1 MTLRKKLVTRYFQTR
16 GRSKIV
22 PYNKFVRIK
31 DDSRKAFSGFLIR
44 PPTGV
49 FLMKNNII
57 KVFFGFV
64 LYFSVPFSLAQAP
77 VDCYPVCSESQI
89 ASAKRYLEAEIQGL
103 SSKYR
108 GFESKINSVQN
119 DISVI
124 RFNQRRG
131 QVGSAVTSTST
142 SRQAGNQ
149 NNSGSSSAE
158 LGALNERLD
167 KLQSSLFDL
176 DKEKRVLTAYLDDF
190 STLVPK
196 KPQAAPPRNR
206 SLTNNPY
213 SDSPDRSLGD
223 ADFYY
228 DDDDELVLNVGDF
241 YGLFIGVNQYESDEI
256 VDLNDPVKDAKS
268 LKEVL
273 IANYAFS
280 EEHAIVLEDPT
291 RSELIDTL
299 ENLASAVKAN
309 DSLLIF
315 YAGHGY
321 WDESFKQGYW
331 LPADARQKSK
341 SSWISNATIRDYIY
355 GIKTKHTLLIADACF
370 SGGLFKTRAAFKG
383 ESKLESTLFQMTSR
397 KAITSG
403 TLTEVPDDSVF
414 MKYLI
419 KNLESNQLRHLTS
432 QDLFARFKIAVMNNS
447 VLNQVPQYG
456 VVQGSGDEGGDFI
469 FVKKKI

>member
-1 MTLRKKLVTRYFQTR
+1 MKATLIKFFVFCMLYFLA
-16 GRSKIV
+16 
-22 PYNKFVRIK
+22 PF
-31 DDSRKAFSGFLIR
+31 AFSQI
-44 PPTGV
+44 
-49 FLMKNNII
+49 
-57 KVFFGFV
+57 
-64 LYFSVPFSLAQAP
+64 P

-89 ASAKRYLEAEIQGL
+89 ASAKRYLKTEISFLEKKYKGYETKVNLLENDL
-103 SSKYR
+103 SS
-108 GFESKINSVQN
+108 V
-119 DISVI
+119 
-124 RFNQRRG
+124 RFNQRR
-131 QVGSAVTSTST
+131 QQMGSTVKSTST
-142 SRQAGNQ
+142 SAGESQ
-149 NNSGSSSAE
+149 SNSGDSTSALE
-158 LGALNERLD
+158 VLSEKLE
-167 KLQSSLFDL
+167 KLQGSMFELE
-176 DKEKRVLTAYLDDF
+176 KEKGTLSAYLDDF
-190 STLVPK
+190 AILVPRT
-196 KPQAAPPRNR
+196 PQKAQPKR
-206 SLTNNPY
+206 SLTNNSY
-213 SDSPDRSLGD
+213 SDTPDRSLGN

-228 DDDDELVLNVGDF
+228 DDDDELVLNVGNF
-241 YGLFIGVNQYESDEI
+241 YGLFIGVNEYESEEI
-256 VDLNDPVKDAKS
+256 VDLEEPVDDAKS
-268 LKEVL
+268 LRALLLEKYE
-273 IANYAFS
+273 FS
-280 EEHAIVLEDPT
+280 EDHAIMLANPT

-370 SGGLFKTRAAFKG
+370 SGGLFRTRAAFKG

-414 MKYLI
+414 MKYLL
-419 KNLESNQLRHLTS
+419 KNLESNQRRHLTS
-432 QDLFARFKIAVMNNS
+432 QDLFSTFKVAVMNNS

-469 FVKKKI
+469 FVKKKP

>member
-1 MTLRKKLVTRYFQTR
+1 MKATLIKFFVFCMLYFLA
-16 GRSKIV
+16 
-22 PYNKFVRIK
+22 PF
-31 DDSRKAFSGFLIR
+31 AFSQI
-44 PPTGV
+44 
-49 FLMKNNII
+49 
-57 KVFFGFV
+57 
-64 LYFSVPFSLAQAP
+64 P

-89 ASAKRYLEAEIQGL
+89 ASAKRYLKTEISFLEKKYKGYETKVNLLENDL
-103 SSKYR
+103 SS
-108 GFESKINSVQN
+108 V
-119 DISVI
+119 
-124 RFNQRRG
+124 RFNQRR
-131 QVGSAVTSTST
+131 QQMGSTVKSTST
-142 SRQAGNQ
+142 SAGESQ
-149 NNSGSSSAE
+149 SNSGDSTSALE
-158 LGALNERLD
+158 VLSEKLERLQGSMFE
-167 KLQSSLFDL
+167 LE
-176 DKEKRVLTAYLDDF
+176 KEKGTLSAYLDDF
-190 STLVPK
+190 AILVPRT
-196 KPQAAPPRNR
+196 PQKAQPKR
-206 SLTNNPY
+206 SLTNNSY
-213 SDSPDRSLGD
+213 SDTPDRSLGN

-228 DDDDELVLNVGDF
+228 DDDDELVLNVGNF
-241 YGLFIGVNQYESDEI
+241 YGLFIGVNEYESEEI
-256 VDLNDPVKDAKS
+256 VDLEEPVDDAKS
-268 LKEVL
+268 LRALLLEKYE
-273 IANYAFS
+273 FS
-280 EEHAIVLEDPT
+280 EDHAIMLANPT

-370 SGGLFKTRAAFKG
+370 SGGLFRTRAAFKG

-414 MKYLI
+414 MKYLL
-419 KNLESNQLRHLTS
+419 KNLESNQRRHLTS
-432 QDLFARFKIAVMNNS
+432 QDLFSTFKVAVMNNS

-469 FVKKKI
+469 FVKKKP

>member
-1 MTLRKKLVTRYFQTR
+1 MKATL
-16 GRSKIV
+16 I
-22 PYNKFVRIK
+22 KFF
-31 DDSRKAFSGFLIR
+31 AFS
-44 PPTGV
+44 
-49 FLMKNNII
+49 M
-57 KVFFGFV
+57 
-64 LYFSVPFSLAQAP
+64 LYFLAPFAVSQIA

-89 ASAKRYLEAEIQGL
+89 ASAKRYLKTEISFLEKKYKGYETKVNLLENDL
-103 SSKYR
+103 SS
-108 GFESKINSVQN
+108 V
-119 DISVI
+119 
-124 RFNQRRG
+124 RFNQRR
-131 QVGSAVTSTST
+131 QQMGSTVKSTST
-142 SRQAGNQ
+142 SAGESQ
-149 NNSGSSSAE
+149 SNSGDSTSALEVLSEKLEKPQDSMFE
-158 LGALNERLD
+158 LE
-167 KLQSSLFDL
+167 
-176 DKEKRVLTAYLDDF
+176 KEKGTLSAYLDDF
-190 STLVPK
+190 AILVPRT
-196 KPQAAPPRNR
+196 PQKAQPKR
-206 SLTNNPY
+206 SLTNNSY
-213 SDSPDRSLGD
+213 SDTPDRSLGN

-228 DDDDELVLNVGDF
+228 DDDDELVLNVGNF
-241 YGLFIGVNQYESDEI
+241 YGLFIGVNEYESEEI
-256 VDLNDPVKDAKS
+256 VDLEEPVDDAKS
-268 LKEVL
+268 LRALLLEKYE
-273 IANYAFS
+273 FS
-280 EEHAIVLEDPT
+280 EDHAIMLANPT

-370 SGGLFKTRAAFKG
+370 SGGLFRTRAAFKG

-414 MKYLI
+414 MKYLL
-419 KNLESNQLRHLTS
+419 KNLESNQRRHLTS
-432 QDLFARFKIAVMNNS
+432 QDLFSTFKVAVMNNS

-469 FVKKKI
+469 FVKKKL

>member
-1 MTLRKKLVTRYFQTR
+1 MKATL
-16 GRSKIV
+16 I
-22 PYNKFVRIK
+22 KFF
-31 DDSRKAFSGFLIR
+31 AFS
-44 PPTGV
+44 
-49 FLMKNNII
+49 M
-57 KVFFGFV
+57 
-64 LYFSVPFSLAQAP
+64 LYFLAPFAFSQIP

-89 ASAKRYLEAEIQGL
+89 ASAKRYLKTEISFLEKKYKGYETKVNLLENDL
-103 SSKYR
+103 SS
-108 GFESKINSVQN
+108 V
-119 DISVI
+119 
-124 RFNQRRG
+124 RFNQRR
-131 QVGSAVTSTST
+131 QQMGSTVKSTST
-142 SRQAGNQ
+142 SAGESQ
-149 NNSGSSSAE
+149 SNSGDSTSALE
-158 LGALNERLD
+158 VLSEKLE
-167 KLQSSLFDL
+167 KLQDSMFELE
-176 DKEKRVLTAYLDDF
+176 KEKGTLSAYLDDF
-190 STLVPK
+190 AILVPRT
-196 KPQAAPPRNR
+196 PQKAQPKR
-206 SLTNNPY
+206 SLTNNSY
-213 SDSPDRSLGD
+213 SDTPDRSLGN

-228 DDDDELVLNVGDF
+228 DDDDELVLNVGNF
-241 YGLFIGVNQYESDEI
+241 YGLFIGVNEYESEEI
-256 VDLNDPVKDAKS
+256 VDLEEPVDDAKS
-268 LKEVL
+268 LRALLLEKYE
-273 IANYAFS
+273 FS
-280 EEHAIVLEDPT
+280 EDHAIMLANPT

-370 SGGLFKTRAAFKG
+370 SGGLFRTRAAFKG

-414 MKYLI
+414 MKYLL
-419 KNLESNQLRHLTS
+419 KNLESNQRRHLTS
-432 QDLFARFKIAVMNNS
+432 QDLFSTFKVAVMNNS

-469 FVKKKI
+469 FVRKKL

>member
-1 MTLRKKLVTRYFQTR
+1 L
-16 GRSKIV
+16 
-22 PYNKFVRIK
+22 
-31 DDSRKAFSGFLIR
+31 A
-44 PPTGV
+44 
-49 FLMKNNII
+49 
-57 KVFFGFV
+57 
-64 LYFSVPFSLAQAP
+64 PFALAQIP
-77 VDCYPVCSESQI
+77 VDCYPACSESEI
-89 ASAKRYLEAEIQGL
+89 ASAKRYLKTEILFLEKKYKGYETKVNLLENDL
-103 SSKYR
+103 SA
-108 GFESKINSVQN
+108 V
-119 DISVI
+119 
-124 RFNQRRG
+124 RFNQRR
-131 QVGSAVTSTST
+131 QQMGSTVKSTST
-142 SRQAGNQ
+142 SAEASQS
-149 NNSGSSSAE
+149 NSGDSTSALE
-158 LGALNERLD
+158 VLSEKLE
-167 KLQSSLFDL
+167 KLQDSMFELE
-176 DKEKRVLTAYLDDF
+176 KEKGTLSAYLDDF
-190 STLVPK
+190 AILVPK
-196 KPQAAPPRNR
+196 TLHKAQPKR
-206 SLTNNPY
+206 SLTNNSY
-213 SDSPDRSLGD
+213 SDTPDRSLGN

-228 DDDDELVLNVGDF
+228 DDDDELVLNVGNF
-241 YGLFIGVNQYESDEI
+241 YGLFIGVNEYESEEI
-256 VDLNDPVKDAKS
+256 VDLEEPLEDAKS
-268 LKEVL
+268 LRALLLEKYE
-273 IANYAFS
+273 FS
-280 EEHAIVLEDPT
+280 EDHAITLANPT

-414 MKYLI
+414 MKYLL
-419 KNLESNQLRHLTS
+419 KNLESNQRRHLTS
-432 QDLFARFKIAVMNNS
+432 QDLFSTFKVAVMNNS

-469 FVKKKI
+469 FVKKKL

>member
-1 MTLRKKLVTRYFQTR
+1 MNVTL
-16 GRSKIV
+16 I
-22 PYNKFVRIK
+22 KF
-31 DDSRKAFSGFLIR
+31 FS
-44 PPTGV
+44 
-49 FLMKNNII
+49 
-57 KVFFGFV
+57 
-64 LYFSVPFSLAQAP
+64 FSLFYFFAPFALSQIP
-77 VDCYPVCSESQI
+77 VDCYPACSQSEI
-89 ASAKRYLEAEIQGL
+89 ASAKRYLKTEISFLEKKYKGYETKVNLLENDL
-103 SSKYR
+103 SA
-108 GFESKINSVQN
+108 V
-119 DISVI
+119 
-124 RFNQRRG
+124 RFNQRR
-131 QVGSAVTSTST
+131 QQMGSTVKSTST
-142 SRQAGNQ
+142 SAGAGQ
-149 NNSGSSSAE
+149 SNSGDSTSALE
-158 LGALNERLD
+158 VLSEKLE
-167 KLQSSLFDL
+167 KLQDSMFELE
-176 DKEKRVLTAYLDDF
+176 KEKGTLSAYLDDF
-190 STLVPK
+190 AILVPRT
-196 KPQAAPPRNR
+196 PQKAQPKR
-206 SLTNNPY
+206 SLTNNSY
-213 SDSPDRSLGD
+213 SDTPDRSLGN

-228 DDDDELVLNVGDF
+228 DDDDELVLNVGNF
-241 YGLFIGVNQYESDEI
+241 YGLFIGVNEYESEEI
-256 VDLNDPVKDAKS
+256 VDLEEPVDDAKS
-268 LKEVL
+268 LKALLLEK
-273 IANYAFS
+273 YEFS
-280 EEHAIVLEDPT
+280 EDHAIMLANPT

-370 SGGLFKTRAAFKG
+370 SGGLFRTRAAFKG

-414 MKYLI
+414 MKYLL
-419 KNLESNQLRHLTS
+419 KNLESNQRRHLTS
-432 QDLFARFKIAVMNNS
+432 QDLFSRFKVAVMNNS

>member
-1 MTLRKKLVTRYFQTR
+1 MKATL
-16 GRSKIV
+16 I
-22 PYNKFVRIK
+22 KFF
-31 DDSRKAFSGFLIR
+31 AFS
-44 PPTGV
+44 
-49 FLMKNNII
+49 M
-57 KVFFGFV
+57 
-64 LYFSVPFSLAQAP
+64 LYFLAPFAFSQIP

-89 ASAKRYLEAEIQGL
+89 ASAKRYLKTEISFLEKKYKGYETKVNLLENDL
-103 SSKYR
+103 SS
-108 GFESKINSVQN
+108 V
-119 DISVI
+119 
-124 RFNQRRG
+124 RFNQRR
-131 QVGSAVTSTST
+131 QQMGSTVKSTSA
-142 SRQAGNQ
+142 SVGESQS
-149 NNSGSSSAE
+149 NSGDSTSALE
-158 LGALNERLD
+158 VLSEKLE
-167 KLQSSLFDL
+167 KLQDSMFELE
-176 DKEKRVLTAYLDDF
+176 KEKGTLSAYLDDF
-190 STLVPK
+190 AILVPRT
-196 KPQAAPPRNR
+196 PQKAQPKR
-206 SLTNNPY
+206 SLTNNSY
-213 SDSPDRSLGD
+213 SDTPDRSLGN

-228 DDDDELVLNVGDF
+228 DDDDELVLNVGNF
-241 YGLFIGVNQYESDEI
+241 YGLFIGVNEYENEEI
-256 VDLNDPVKDAKS
+256 VDLEEPVDDAKS
-268 LKEVL
+268 LRALLLEKYE
-273 IANYAFS
+273 FS
-280 EEHAIVLEDPT
+280 EDHAIMLANPT

-370 SGGLFKTRAAFKG
+370 SGGLFRTRAAFKG

-414 MKYLI
+414 MKYLL
-419 KNLESNQLRHLTS
+419 KNLESNQRRHLTS
-432 QDLFARFKIAVMNNS
+432 QDLFSTFKVAVMNNS

-469 FVKKKI
+469 FVKKKP

>member
-1 MTLRKKLVTRYFQTR
+1 MKATL
-16 GRSKIV
+16 I
-22 PYNKFVRIK
+22 KFF
-31 DDSRKAFSGFLIR
+31 AFS
-44 PPTGV
+44 
-49 FLMKNNII
+49 M
-57 KVFFGFV
+57 
-64 LYFSVPFSLAQAP
+64 LYFLAPFAFSQIP

-89 ASAKRYLEAEIQGL
+89 ASAKRYLKTEISFLEKKYKGYETKVNLLENDL
-103 SSKYR
+103 SS
-108 GFESKINSVQN
+108 V
-119 DISVI
+119 
-124 RFNQRRG
+124 RFNQRR
-131 QVGSAVTSTST
+131 QQMGSTVKSTST
-142 SRQAGNQ
+142 SAGESQ
-149 NNSGSSSAE
+149 SNSGDSTSALE
-158 LGALNERLD
+158 VLSEKLE
-167 KLQSSLFDL
+167 KLQDSMFELE
-176 DKEKRVLTAYLDDF
+176 KEKGTLSAYLDDF
-190 STLVPK
+190 AILVPRT
-196 KPQAAPPRNR
+196 PQKAQPKR
-206 SLTNNPY
+206 SLTNNSY
-213 SDSPDRSLGD
+213 SDTPDRSLGN

-228 DDDDELVLNVGDF
+228 DDDDELVLNVGNF
-241 YGLFIGVNQYESDEI
+241 YGLFIGVNEYESEEI
-256 VDLNDPVKDAKS
+256 VDLEEPVDDAKS
-268 LKEVL
+268 LRALLLEKYE
-273 IANYAFS
+273 FS
-280 EEHAIVLEDPT
+280 EDHAIMLANPT

-370 SGGLFKTRAAFKG
+370 SGGLFRTRAAFKG

-414 MKYLI
+414 MKYLL
-419 KNLESNQLRHLTS
+419 KNLESNQRRHLTS
-432 QDLFARFKIAVMNNS
+432 QDLFSTFKVAVMNNS

-469 FVKKKI
+469 FVKKKL

>member
-1 MTLRKKLVTRYFQTR
+1 M
-16 GRSKIV
+16 
-22 PYNKFVRIK
+22 
-31 DDSRKAFSGFLIR
+31 
-44 PPTGV
+44 
-49 FLMKNNII
+49 
-57 KVFFGFV
+57 
-64 LYFSVPFSLAQAP
+64 
-77 VDCYPVCSESQI
+77 
-89 ASAKRYLEAEIQGL
+89 
-103 SSKYR
+103 
-108 GFESKINSVQN
+108 
-119 DISVI
+119 
-124 RFNQRRG
+124 
-131 QVGSAVTSTST
+131 GSTVKSTST
-142 SRQAGNQ
+142 SAGAGQ
-149 NNSGSSSAE
+149 SNSGDSTSALE
-158 LGALNERLD
+158 VLSEKLE
-167 KLQSSLFDL
+167 KLQDSMFELE
-176 DKEKRVLTAYLDDF
+176 KEKGTLSAYLDDF
-190 STLVPK
+190 AILVPRT
-196 KPQAAPPRNR
+196 PQKAQPKR
-206 SLTNNPY
+206 SLTNNSY
-213 SDSPDRSLGD
+213 SDTPDRSLGN

-228 DDDDELVLNVGDF
+228 DDDDELVLNVGNF
-241 YGLFIGVNQYESDEI
+241 YGLFIGVNEYESEEI
-256 VDLNDPVKDAKS
+256 VDLEEPVDDAKS
-268 LKEVL
+268 LKALLLEK
-273 IANYAFS
+273 YEFS
-280 EEHAIVLEDPT
+280 EDHAIMLANPT

-370 SGGLFKTRAAFKG
+370 SGGLFRTRAAFKG

-414 MKYLI
+414 MKYLL
-419 KNLESNQLRHLTS
+419 KNLESNQRRHLTS
-432 QDLFARFKIAVMNNS
+432 QDLFSRFKVAVMNNS

>member
-1 MTLRKKLVTRYFQTR
+1 MKATL
-16 GRSKIV
+16 I
-22 PYNKFVRIK
+22 KFF
-31 DDSRKAFSGFLIR
+31 AFS
-44 PPTGV
+44 
-49 FLMKNNII
+49 M
-57 KVFFGFV
+57 
-64 LYFSVPFSLAQAP
+64 LYFLAPFAFSQIP

-89 ASAKRYLEAEIQGL
+89 ASAKRYLKTEISFLEKKYKGYETKVNLLENDL
-103 SSKYR
+103 SS
-108 GFESKINSVQN
+108 V
-119 DISVI
+119 
-124 RFNQRRG
+124 RFNQRR
-131 QVGSAVTSTST
+131 QQMGSTVKSTST
-142 SRQAGNQ
+142 SAGESQ
-149 NNSGSSSAE
+149 SNSGDSTSALE
-158 LGALNERLD
+158 VLSEKLE
-167 KLQSSLFDL
+167 KLQDSMFELE
-176 DKEKRVLTAYLDDF
+176 KEKGRLSAYLDDF
-190 STLVPK
+190 AILVPRT
-196 KPQAAPPRNR
+196 PQKAQPKR
-206 SLTNNPY
+206 SLTNNSY
-213 SDSPDRSLGD
+213 SDTPDRSLGN

-228 DDDDELVLNVGDF
+228 DDDDELVLNVGNF
-241 YGLFIGVNQYESDEI
+241 YGLFIGVNEYESEEI
-256 VDLNDPVKDAKS
+256 VDLEEPVDDAKS
-268 LKEVL
+268 LRALLLEKYE
-273 IANYAFS
+273 FS
-280 EEHAIVLEDPT
+280 EDHAIMLANPT

-370 SGGLFKTRAAFKG
+370 SGGLFRTRAAFKG

-414 MKYLI
+414 MKYLL
-419 KNLESNQLRHLTS
+419 KNLESNQRRHLTS
-432 QDLFARFKIAVMNNS
+432 QDLFSTFKVAVMNNS

-469 FVKKKI
+469 FVRKKP

>member
-1 MTLRKKLVTRYFQTR
+1 MKKKMIKYF
-16 GRSKIV
+16 
-22 PYNKFVRIK
+22 Y
-31 DDSRKAFSGFLIR
+31 
-44 PPTGV
+44 GV
-49 FLMKNNII
+49 MFC
-57 KVFFGFV
+57 
-64 LYFSVPFSLAQAP
+64 LATSYSSAQIP
-77 VDCYPVCSESQI
+77 VECYPVCNESQI
-89 ASAKRYLEAEIQGL
+89 ATAKRYLEAEIRTL
-103 SSKYR
+103 SRKYER
-108 GFESKINSVQN
+108 LESEVNLVQN
-119 DISVI
+119 DISFVK
-124 RFNQRRG
+124 FNQRRA
-131 QVGSAVTSTST
+131 QIGSVVRSTST
-142 SRQAGNQ
+142 SGGGSQFKAE
-149 NNSGSSSAE
+149 GSSGGLEELSA
-158 LGALNERLD
+158 
-167 KLQSSLFDL
+167 KLEKLEDTMFDL
-176 DKEKRVLTAYLDDF
+176 EKEKGTLTSYLEDF
-190 STLVPK
+190 SNLVPK
-196 KPQAAPPRNR
+196 KPQGAQRKRA
-206 SLTNNPY
+206 LTSNPY
-213 SDSPDRSLGD
+213 SEGPDRSLGD

-256 VDLNDPVKDAKS
+256 VDLSEPFQDAKS

-273 IANYAFS
+273 LKNYEFS
-280 EEHAIVLEDPT
+280 EENAIVLEDPT
-291 RSELIDTL
+291 RSELIDSL

-331 LPADARQKSK
+331 LPSDAKQKSK

-370 SGGLFKTRAAFKG
+370 SGGLFKTRAAFRG

-419 KNLESNQLRHLTS
+419 KNLESNQLKHLTS

-456 VVQGSGDEGGDFI
+456 VVQGAGDEGGDFI

>member
-1 MTLRKKLVTRYFQTR
+1 MKATL
-16 GRSKIV
+16 I
-22 PYNKFVRIK
+22 KFF
-31 DDSRKAFSGFLIR
+31 AFS
-44 PPTGV
+44 
-49 FLMKNNII
+49 M
-57 KVFFGFV
+57 
-64 LYFSVPFSLAQAP
+64 LYFLAPFAFSQIP

-89 ASAKRYLEAEIQGL
+89 ASAKRYLKTEISFLEKKYKGYETKVNLLENDL
-103 SSKYR
+103 SS
-108 GFESKINSVQN
+108 V
-119 DISVI
+119 
-124 RFNQRRG
+124 RFNQRR
-131 QVGSAVTSTST
+131 QQMGSTVKSTST
-142 SRQAGNQ
+142 SAGESQ
-149 NNSGSSSAE
+149 SNSGDSTSALE
-158 LGALNERLD
+158 VLSEKLERLQGSMFE
-167 KLQSSLFDL
+167 LE
-176 DKEKRVLTAYLDDF
+176 KEKGTLSAYLDDF
-190 STLVPK
+190 AILVPRT
-196 KPQAAPPRNR
+196 PQKAQPKR
-206 SLTNNPY
+206 SLTNNSY
-213 SDSPDRSLGD
+213 SDTPDRSLGN

-228 DDDDELVLNVGDF
+228 DDDDELVLNVGNF
-241 YGLFIGVNQYESDEI
+241 YGLFIGVNEYESEEI
-256 VDLNDPVKDAKS
+256 VDLEEPVDDAKS
-268 LKEVL
+268 LRALLLEKYE
-273 IANYAFS
+273 FS
-280 EEHAIVLEDPT
+280 EDHAIMLANPT

-370 SGGLFKTRAAFKG
+370 SGGLFRTRAAFKG

-414 MKYLI
+414 MKYLL
-419 KNLESNQLRHLTS
+419 KNLESNQRRHLTS
-432 QDLFARFKIAVMNNS
+432 QDLFSTFKVAVMNNS

-469 FVKKKI
+469 FVKKKP

>member
-1 MTLRKKLVTRYFQTR
+1 MKATL
-16 GRSKIV
+16 I
-22 PYNKFVRIK
+22 KFF
-31 DDSRKAFSGFLIR
+31 AFS
-44 PPTGV
+44 
-49 FLMKNNII
+49 M
-57 KVFFGFV
+57 
-64 LYFSVPFSLAQAP
+64 LYFLAPFAFSQIP

-89 ASAKRYLEAEIQGL
+89 ASAKRYLKTEISFLEKKYKGYETKVNLLENDL
-103 SSKYR
+103 SS
-108 GFESKINSVQN
+108 V
-119 DISVI
+119 
-124 RFNQRRG
+124 RFNQRR
-131 QVGSAVTSTST
+131 QQMGSTVKSTSA
-142 SRQAGNQ
+142 SVGESQS
-149 NNSGSSSAE
+149 NSGDSTSALE
-158 LGALNERLD
+158 VLSEKLE
-167 KLQSSLFDL
+167 KLQDSMFELE
-176 DKEKRVLTAYLDDF
+176 KEKGTLSAYLDDF
-190 STLVPK
+190 AILVPRT
-196 KPQAAPPRNR
+196 PQKAQPKR
-206 SLTNNPY
+206 SLTNNSY
-213 SDSPDRSLGD
+213 SDTPDRSLGN

-228 DDDDELVLNVGDF
+228 DDDDELVLNVGNF
-241 YGLFIGVNQYESDEI
+241 YGLFIGVNEYESEEI
-256 VDLNDPVKDAKS
+256 VDLEEPVDDAKS
-268 LKEVL
+268 LRALLLEKYE
-273 IANYAFS
+273 FS
-280 EEHAIVLEDPT
+280 EDHAIMLANPT

-370 SGGLFKTRAAFKG
+370 SGGLFRTRAAFKG

-414 MKYLI
+414 MKYLL
-419 KNLESNQLRHLTS
+419 KNLESNQRRHLTS
-432 QDLFARFKIAVMNNS
+432 QDLFSTFKVAVMNNS

-469 FVKKKI
+469 FVKKKP

>member
-1 MTLRKKLVTRYFQTR
+1 MNVTL
-16 GRSKIV
+16 I
-22 PYNKFVRIK
+22 KF
-31 DDSRKAFSGFLIR
+31 FS
-44 PPTGV
+44 
-49 FLMKNNII
+49 
-57 KVFFGFV
+57 
-64 LYFSVPFSLAQAP
+64 FSLFYLFAPFALSQIP
-77 VDCYPVCSESQI
+77 VDCYPACSESEI
-89 ASAKRYLEAEIQGL
+89 ASAKRYLKTEISFLEKKYKGYETKVNLLENDL
-103 SSKYR
+103 SS
-108 GFESKINSVQN
+108 V
-119 DISVI
+119 
-124 RFNQRRG
+124 RFNQRR
-131 QVGSAVTSTST
+131 QQMGSTVKSTST
-142 SRQAGNQ
+142 SAGESQ
-149 NNSGSSSAE
+149 SNSGDSTSALE
-158 LGALNERLD
+158 VLSEKLE
-167 KLQSSLFDL
+167 KLQDSMFELE
-176 DKEKRVLTAYLDDF
+176 KEKGTLSAYLDDF
-190 STLVPK
+190 AILVPRT
-196 KPQAAPPRNR
+196 PQKAQPKR
-206 SLTNNPY
+206 SLTNNSY
-213 SDSPDRSLGD
+213 SDTPDRSLGN

-228 DDDDELVLNVGDF
+228 DDDDELVLNVGNF
-241 YGLFIGVNQYESDEI
+241 YGLFIGVNEYESEEI
-256 VDLNDPVKDAKS
+256 VDLEEPVDDAKS
-268 LKEVL
+268 LRALLLEKYE
-273 IANYAFS
+273 FS
-280 EEHAIVLEDPT
+280 EDHAIMLANPT

-370 SGGLFKTRAAFKG
+370 SGGLFRTRAAFKG

-414 MKYLI
+414 MKYLL
-419 KNLESNQLRHLTS
+419 KNLESNQRRHLTS
-432 QDLFARFKIAVMNNS
+432 QDLFSRFKVAVMNNS

>member
-1 MTLRKKLVTRYFQTR
+1 MKATL
-16 GRSKIV
+16 I
-22 PYNKFVRIK
+22 KFF
-31 DDSRKAFSGFLIR
+31 AFS
-44 PPTGV
+44 
-49 FLMKNNII
+49 M
-57 KVFFGFV
+57 
-64 LYFSVPFSLAQAP
+64 LYFLAPFAFSQIP

-89 ASAKRYLEAEIQGL
+89 ASAKRYLKTEISFLEKKYKGYETKVNLLENDL
-103 SSKYR
+103 SS
-108 GFESKINSVQN
+108 V
-119 DISVI
+119 
-124 RFNQRRG
+124 RFNQRR
-131 QVGSAVTSTST
+131 QQMGSTVKSTST
-142 SRQAGNQ
+142 SAGESQ
-149 NNSGSSSAE
+149 SNSGDSTSALE
-158 LGALNERLD
+158 VLSEKLE
-167 KLQSSLFDL
+167 KLQDSMFELE
-176 DKEKRVLTAYLDDF
+176 KEKGTLSAYLDDF
-190 STLVPK
+190 AILVPRT
-196 KPQAAPPRNR
+196 PQKAQPKR
-206 SLTNNPY
+206 SLTNNSY
-213 SDSPDRSLGD
+213 SDTPDRSLGN

-228 DDDDELVLNVGDF
+228 DDDDELVLNVGNF
-241 YGLFIGVNQYESDEI
+241 YGLFIGVNEYESEEI
-256 VDLNDPVKDAKS
+256 VDLEEPVDDAKS
-268 LKEVL
+268 LRALLLEKYE
-273 IANYAFS
+273 FS
-280 EEHAIVLEDPT
+280 EDHAIMLANPT

-370 SGGLFKTRAAFKG
+370 SGGLFRTRAAFKG

-414 MKYLI
+414 MKYLL
-419 KNLESNQLRHLTS
+419 KNLESNQRRHLTS
-432 QDLFARFKIAVMNNS
+432 QDLFSTFKVAVMNNS

-469 FVKKKI
+469 FVRKKP

>member
-1 MTLRKKLVTRYFQTR
+1 MKATLIKFFVFCMLYFLA
-16 GRSKIV
+16 
-22 PYNKFVRIK
+22 PF
-31 DDSRKAFSGFLIR
+31 AFSQI
-44 PPTGV
+44 
-49 FLMKNNII
+49 
-57 KVFFGFV
+57 
-64 LYFSVPFSLAQAP
+64 P

-89 ASAKRYLEAEIQGL
+89 ASAKRYLKTEISFLEKKYKGYETKVNLLENDL
-103 SSKYR
+103 SS
-108 GFESKINSVQN
+108 V
-119 DISVI
+119 
-124 RFNQRRG
+124 RFNQRR
-131 QVGSAVTSTST
+131 QQMGSTVKSTST
-142 SRQAGNQ
+142 SAGESQ
-149 NNSGSSSAE
+149 SNSGDSTSALE
-158 LGALNERLD
+158 VLSEKLE
-167 KLQSSLFDL
+167 KLQDSMFELE
-176 DKEKRVLTAYLDDF
+176 KEKSTLSAYLDDF
-190 STLVPK
+190 AILVPRT
-196 KPQAAPPRNR
+196 PQKAQPKR
-206 SLTNNPY
+206 SLTNNSY
-213 SDSPDRSLGD
+213 SDTPDRSLGN

-228 DDDDELVLNVGDF
+228 DDDDELVLNVGNF
-241 YGLFIGVNQYESDEI
+241 YGLFIGVNEYESEEI
-256 VDLNDPVKDAKS
+256 VDLEEPVDDAKS
-268 LKEVL
+268 LRALLLEKYE
-273 IANYAFS
+273 FS
-280 EEHAIVLEDPT
+280 EDHAIMLANPT

-370 SGGLFKTRAAFKG
+370 SGGLFRTRAAFKG

-414 MKYLI
+414 MKYLL
-419 KNLESNQLRHLTS
+419 KNLESNQRRHLTS
-432 QDLFARFKIAVMNNS
+432 QDLFSTFKVAVMNNS

-469 FVKKKI
+469 FVKKKP

>member
-1 MTLRKKLVTRYFQTR
+1 MKSTL
-16 GRSKIV
+16 I
-22 PYNKFVRIK
+22 KF
-31 DDSRKAFSGFLIR
+31 FSCSLLSVLAPF
-44 PPTGV
+44 V
-49 FLMKNNII
+49 FSQI
-57 KVFFGFV
+57 
-64 LYFSVPFSLAQAP
+64 P

-89 ASAKRYLEAEIQGL
+89 ASAKRYLKTEISVLTKKHQGYQ
-103 SSKYR
+103 SKVNLV
-108 GFESKINSVQN
+108 EN
-119 DISVI
+119 DISFV

-131 QVGSAVTSTST
+131 QIGSVVKSTSA
-142 SRQAGNQ
+142 SGGGSQF
-149 NNSGSSSAE
+149 NSGGSLAE
-158 LGALNERLD
+158 LEALTEKLE
-167 KLQSSLFDL
+167 KLQGSMFELE
-176 DKEKRVLTAYLDDF
+176 KEKGSLTAYLDDF

-196 KPQAAPPRNR
+196 KPQEAQRKR

-213 SDSPDRSLGD
+213 SENPDRSLGD

-228 DDDDELVLNVGDF
+228 NDDDELVLNVGNY
-241 YGLFIGVNQYESDEI
+241 YGLFIGVNQYESEDI
-256 VDLNDPVKDAKS
+256 VDLNEPVEDAKS
-268 LKEVL
+268 LKAVL
-273 IANYAFS
+273 LKNYEFS
-280 EEHAIVLEDPT
+280 EEYAIVLEDPT

-321 WDESFKQGYW
+321 WDENFKQGYW
-331 LPADARQKSK
+331 LPSDAKQKSK

-370 SGGLFKTRAAFKG
+370 SGGLFKSRAAFKG
-383 ESKLESTLFQMTSR
+383 ENKLESTLFQMTSR

-414 MKYLI
+414 MKYLV
-419 KNLESNQLRHLTS
+419 KNLESNQLRHLTT
-432 QDLFARFKIAVMNNS
+432 QDLFTRFKVAVLNNS

-456 VVQGSGDEGGDFI
+456 VVRGAGDEGGEFI

>member
-1 MTLRKKLVTRYFQTR
+1 MKATL
-16 GRSKIV
+16 I
-22 PYNKFVRIK
+22 KFF
-31 DDSRKAFSGFLIR
+31 AFS
-44 PPTGV
+44 
-49 FLMKNNII
+49 M
-57 KVFFGFV
+57 
-64 LYFSVPFSLAQAP
+64 LYFLAPFAFSQIP

-89 ASAKRYLEAEIQGL
+89 ASAKRYLKTEISFLEKKYKGYETKVNLLENDL
-103 SSKYR
+103 SS
-108 GFESKINSVQN
+108 V
-119 DISVI
+119 
-124 RFNQRRG
+124 RFNQRR
-131 QVGSAVTSTST
+131 QQMGSTVKSTST
-142 SRQAGNQ
+142 SAGESQ
-149 NNSGSSSAE
+149 SNSGDSTSALE
-158 LGALNERLD
+158 VLSEKLE
-167 KLQSSLFDL
+167 KLQGSMFELE
-176 DKEKRVLTAYLDDF
+176 KEKSTLSAYLDDF
-190 STLVPK
+190 AILVPRT
-196 KPQAAPPRNR
+196 PQKAQPKR
-206 SLTNNPY
+206 SLTNNSY
-213 SDSPDRSLGD
+213 SDTPDRSLGN

-228 DDDDELVLNVGDF
+228 DDDDELVLNVGNF
-241 YGLFIGVNQYESDEI
+241 YGLFIGVNEYESEEI
-256 VDLNDPVKDAKS
+256 VDLEEPVDDAKS
-268 LKEVL
+268 LRALLLEKYE
-273 IANYAFS
+273 FS
-280 EEHAIVLEDPT
+280 EDHAIMLANPT

-370 SGGLFKTRAAFKG
+370 SGGLFRTRAAFKG

-414 MKYLI
+414 MKYLL
-419 KNLESNQLRHLTS
+419 KNLESNQRRHLTS
-432 QDLFARFKIAVMNNS
+432 QDLFSTFKVAVMNNS

-469 FVKKKI
+469 FVKKKP